1 MTMNDPRFVIDTNV
15 LVSALL
21 FSQSKPRQALDKVQN
36 LGVLLLSSSV
46 FLELESV
53 LSRPKFNRYI
63 TIARREEFLRNL
75 AQTTQFIEPDESI
88 NDCRDEKDNKFL
100 ELAVSGN
107 AEYIITGDDDL
118 LVLNPFQG
126 INILTVQQFLEN
138 R

>member
-1 MTMNDPRFVIDTNV
+1 MTINDPRFVIDTNV

-21 FSQSKPRQALDKVQN
+21 FSQSKPRQALDKAQD

-46 FLELESV
+46 FLELEAV

-63 TIARREEFLRNL
+63 HIARREEFLRSL
-75 AQTTQFIEPDESI
+75 AQTAQFIEPNELI

-107 AEYIITGDDDL
+107 AEYIITRDDDL
-118 LVLNPFQG
+118 LVLNPFRG

-138 R
+138 S